1 MKKLLLFISLVA
13 VYTTAFNQTKQF
25 TIIKNNAAT
34 PVKNQGHSGT
44 CWCFSSTAMTESE
57 MLDVNKTPMD
67 LSETFTVYN
76 LYIDKAIKYIRR
88 RGNTRFTEGGLGQD
102 MLNAVANYGAMP
114 QEIYPGVGRDTIMN
128 HDYKM
133 ADILKALS

>member
-1 MKKLLLFISLVA
+1 MRKTFFVVVGLLIS
-13 VYTTAFNQTKQF
+13 AFTVHAQKQF

-34 PVKNQGHSGT
+34 PVKNQGNSGT

-57 MLDVNKTPMD
+57 LLMQHKPELD

-76 LYIDKAIKYIRR
+76 LYIDKAEKYIRR
-88 RGNTRFTEGGLGQD
+88 RGNTRFAEGGLAQD

-114 QEIYPGVGRDTIMN
+114 QAIYPGIGKDDV
-128 HDYKM
+128 
-133 ADILKALS
+133 